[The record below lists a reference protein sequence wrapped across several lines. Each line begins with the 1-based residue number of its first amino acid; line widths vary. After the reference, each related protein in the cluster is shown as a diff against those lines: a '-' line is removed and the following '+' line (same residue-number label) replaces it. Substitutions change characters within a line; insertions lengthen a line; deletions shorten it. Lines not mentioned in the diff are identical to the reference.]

1 MTDRKSDLPARVEEV
16 LGVAERLVHF
26 LQGVNHG
33 DPGGPAQ
40 ARGVIAQLDAME
52 DELKGRLIEG
62 TFERNRLTR
71 RIARA
76 SESERELQR
85 LVTPFARAGSTV
97 ADLPPG
103 AVDALRRA
111 RRLRA
116 DREAW
121 EAGVKEA
128 AEVVRVCRAFE
139 ALLQEARADLQ
150 RTLDSFERRLH
161 AAETKFGL
169 ARLADRL
176 GIMERMVRGDLAA
189 YTDDVAARADTAYE
203 TALDQEE
210 LRIRE
215 LYRLSGDAEMEEDLR
230 RLREDPPA

>member
-1 MTDRKSDLPARVEEV
+1 MADKKGDLPARVEEV

-26 LQGVNHG
+26 LQAVNRG
-33 DPGGPAQ
+33 DPDNPAQ
-40 ARGVIAQLDAME
+40 EHGAIAQLDDME
-52 DELKGRLIEG
+52 RELKGRIIEA

-71 RIARA
+71 RIAGA
-76 SESERELQR
+76 SESERELRR
-85 LVTPFARAGSTV
+85 LVAPFARAGGSV

-116 DREAW
+116 DMTAW

-128 AEVVRVCRAFE
+128 AEVIRVCRVFE

-150 RTLDSFERRLH
+150 RTLDSFERRLR

-176 GIMERMVRGDLAA
+176 AIMERTVRDDLAA
-189 YTDDVAARADTAYE
+189 YIDDLGAQADTAYE

-230 RLREDPPA
+230 RLREDPPT

>member
-1 MTDRKSDLPARVEEV
+1 MADEKDDLPARVKEV

-26 LQGVNHG
+26 LQTVNHG
-33 DPGGPAQ
+33 DPHDASQ
-40 ARGVIAQLDAME
+40 ARGAVAQLDDME
-52 DELKGRLIEG
+52 SELKERLIEA

-71 RIARA
+71 RIAGA
-76 SESERELQR
+76 SESERELRR
-85 LVTPFARAGSTV
+85 LVAPFARASDTV

-116 DREAW
+116 DMEAW
-121 EAGVKEA
+121 EAGAKEA
-128 AEVVRVCRAFE
+128 AEVIRVCRAFE
-139 ALLQEARADLQ
+139 ALLHEARVDLQ
-150 RTLDSFERRLH
+150 RTLDSFERRLR
-161 AAETKFGL
+161 AAETKFAL
-169 ARLADRL
+169 AGLADRL
-176 GIMERMVRGDLAA
+176 GIMERTVRDALAA
-189 YTDDVAARADTAYE
+189 HTEDVGAQADTAYE

-230 RLREDPPA
+230 RLREDPP